1 VKKGRGYL
9 RLNPEGRT
17 EMKNNKLKQYVRT
30 MLTVILIGG
39 LALSGL
45 WAGGAAEQAEAPSKG
60 EIIVG
65 SKIDTEGALLGN
77 MIALVLEH
85 DGFDVVD
92 RIQTGATSVVRQAI
106 ISGEIDI
113 YPEYTG
119 NGFYLFSGETEADV
133 WKQPQSAYEAVKK
146 LDEDANNIIWLT
158 PAPANNT
165 WAIAVTGE
173 LAENNDL
180 STMDDLAQY
189 ISSGGDIKL
198 AGSEEFVSSPA
209 ALPAFEDGYG
219 FSLDENQL
227 VVFSSGNTAVTEQ
240 AAARGTDGV
249 NASMAYGTD
258 GQLAA
263 LGLVVMKDTKGIQ
276 PVYEPAPIIRGEML
290 DAHPEIADL
299 LEPVFQSLSLETLQS
314 LNGRIAV
321 NGEDPRSVAQDH
333 LSQQG
338 FLD

>member
-1 VKKGRGYL
+1 
-9 RLNPEGRT
+9 
-17 EMKNNKLKQYVRT
+17 MKNNQLKQYVRT

-146 LDEDANNIIWLT
+146 LDEDANDIIWLT

-173 LAENNDL
+173 LAENNGL

-209 ALPAFEDGYG
+209 ALPAFEEGYG
-219 FSLDENQL
+219 FSLDESQL

>member
-1 VKKGRGYL
+1 
-9 RLNPEGRT
+9 LNPEGRT